1 MRAANPAFSGRW
13 WCLAALLGALA
24 APSVAVRAGQAAP
37 PRGGSAGARE
47 FTRLDSQRLLEKVAV
62 IEQQGARPPQA
73 GRSAPP
79 AARTTI
85 VSEREVN
92 AFLAFDA
99 GPQIPVGIA
108 QPRISILDDRRVAA
122 TALVDL
128 DAVRVHRK
136 ATGWFDPASY
146 LTGRLPVAL
155 AGRLVTANGVARFD
169 FESASISGL
178 PVPKALLQEVVAYY
192 SRTPENPRGYT
203 LDDQFLL
210 PAGIRRIDVRR
221 GEAVVIQ

>member
-1 MRAANPAFSGRW
+1 VRAAIPAFSCRL

-24 APSVAVRAGQAAP
+24 APPVAARAGQAAP
-37 PRGGSAGARE
+37 RSGSGGRE
-47 FTRLDSQRLLEKVAV
+47 LTRLDSRRLLEKVAV
-62 IEQQGARPPQA
+62 IEQIGAQPPRA
-73 GRSAPP
+73 GRPVPP
-79 AARTTI
+79 ASRTTI
-85 VSEREVN
+85 VSERELN
-92 AFLAFDA
+92 AYLTFDA

-169 FESASISGL
+169 LESATISGV
-178 PVPKALLQEVVAYY
+178 PMPKALLQEIVAHY
-192 SRTPENPRGYT
+192 SRTPENPRGYS

-210 PAGIRRIDVRR
+210 PAGIRQIEVRR
-221 GEAVVIQ
+221 GEAIVIQ